1 MVQLS
6 VNIND
11 RHAMNNFDQ
20 AFVELLGH
28 EGSYSNN
35 PADPGGETNWGITV
49 AVARE
54 NGYVG
59 SMKEMDQS
67 VAKTIYA
74 KKYWLSAFDD
84 LPYTVAFQVFDAAVN
99 SGVGQAVRWLQ
110 RSVGA
115 ADDGKLGPITL
126 SAAKAA
132 DPVKLATLFNAERL
146 MFMTNL
152 STWSSFGKGWAR
164 RIATNLKKGAS

>member
-1 MVQLS
+1 MS
-6 VNIND
+6 EKFD
-11 RHAMNNFDQ
+11 R

-28 EGSYSNN
+28 EGGYVNN

-59 SMKEMDQS
+59 PMKDMDQS

-74 KKYWLSAFDD
+74 RKYWLPEFES
-84 LPYTVAFQVFDAAVN
+84 LPYPVAFQVFDAAVN

-110 RSVGA
+110 RALGV
-115 ADDGKLGPITL
+115 ADDGRIGPVTLRATQAVDPLKLVL
-126 SAAKAA
+126 
-132 DPVKLATLFNAERL
+132 LFNAERL
-146 MFMTNL
+146 TFMTNL
-152 STWSSFGKGWAR
+152 STWGSFGKGWAR
-164 RIATNLKKGAS
+164 RIAGNLKKGAK